1 MKRSIAKLS
10 LVAGLF
16 TASSLAFAA
25 AETYDIDNKHS
36 FANFTIR
43 HVVAKASGTFS
54 DVTGKLVIDKDNLAN
69 SSVEA
74 KINVLSVNT
83 SNAKRDTHVKSA
95 DYLNADKFGEMHF
108 VSTKV
113 EPTSASQGNVTGK
126 LTINGVTKEVTLP
139 FAVLGF
145 GKDPWGGTRTG
156 IEAKTIIKA
165 SDYGYTWGRPGSPVG
180 DDVEVTLL
188 IEGIKK

>member
-1 MKRSIAKLS
+1 MKRSIAKLG

-83 SNAKRDTHVKSA
+83 SNTKRDTHVKSA

>member
-1 MKRSIAKLS
+1 MKRSIAKLG

-16 TASSLAFAA
+16 TVSSLALAA

>member
-113 EPTSASQGNVTGK
+113 EPTAASQGNVTGK
-126 LTINGVTKEVTLP
+126 LTINGVTKEVTFP

-165 SDYGYTWGRPGSPVG
+165 SDYGYTWGKPGSPVG

>member
-1 MKRSIAKLS
+1 MKRSIAKLG

-16 TASSLAFAA
+16 TVSSLALAA

-83 SNAKRDTHVKSA
+83 SNTKRDTHVKSA